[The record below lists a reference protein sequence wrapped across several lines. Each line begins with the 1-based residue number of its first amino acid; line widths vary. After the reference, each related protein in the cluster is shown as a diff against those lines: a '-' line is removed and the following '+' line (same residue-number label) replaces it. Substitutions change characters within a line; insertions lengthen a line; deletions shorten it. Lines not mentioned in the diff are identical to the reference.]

1 MNVTRVLIADDHP
14 VFLAG
19 LHALLDTVPGL
30 NVVGAAPDGP
40 ALLALAQETEFDVAV
55 LDLDMPGLD
64 GAATTHEL
72 LSMRPA
78 AGVLILTMHDDAASL
93 RRCLAA
99 GARGYVLKGAGHGA
113 IGRAVLAV
121 ADGDTVI
128 SGDLGRSVRAAV
140 TTGRIDDGL
149 TTREREVLALV
160 EEGMDNPQIARRLA
174 LSVKTVQNN
183 VSSLLTK
190 LGASSR
196 VQLVARAH
204 REEGWG

>member
-1 MNVTRVLIADDHP
+1 M
-14 VFLAG
+14 
-19 LHALLDTVPGL
+19 
-30 NVVGAAPDGP
+30 
-40 ALLALAQETEFDVAV
+40 
-55 LDLDMPGLD
+55 
-64 GAATTHEL
+64 
-72 LSMRPA
+72 
-78 AGVLILTMHDDAASL
+78 
-93 RRCLAA
+93 
-99 GARGYVLKGAGHGA
+99 
-113 IGRAVLAV
+113 
-121 ADGDTVI
+121 
-128 SGDLGRSVRAAV
+128 RAAV